1 MINNAQSVN
10 CPRDVATPSETSEGV
25 SQHRITD
32 QSAAMQA
39 ALQVC
44 RQYSRESKSQF
55 RRECLDRLRASLVP
69 AKDVSA

>member
-1 MINNAQSVN
+1 MINNAHPVN
-10 CPRDVATPSETSEGV
+10 HPRDVATPSDASANV
-25 SQHRITD
+25 SQHRIND

-44 RQYSRESKSQF
+44 RQYSRESKTQF